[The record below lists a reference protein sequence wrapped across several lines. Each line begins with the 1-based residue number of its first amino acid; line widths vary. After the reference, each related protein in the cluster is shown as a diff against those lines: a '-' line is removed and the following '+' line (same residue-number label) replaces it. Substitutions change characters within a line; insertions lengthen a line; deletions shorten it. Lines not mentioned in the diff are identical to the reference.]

1 MNRTPFSASNFRRR
15 VLCEGSLAMEK
26 NLPEVDTEYS
36 VAGQRLHH
44 AAATLDFRGLDEP
57 EIELVQEKLEVRD
70 KFLVSLGLPLKSEAY
85 HTEHTLPYGLPGGV
99 EILNHADFVGTFPK
113 IGVIVD
119 YKFGFEEVDPP
130 DQNHQLM
137 VYIGAFAQMTVCDEY
152 YGLIIPRFGRPAP
165 PVIYRRDQMPA
176 VWTLINMTYAT
187 AMAPGARRIPSFDA
201 CRYCKGLQ
209 LGVCPEARSLALSTT
224 EASKL
229 IASPEVELTKMSPE
243 TRTKLFDAFKL
254 AETLKA
260 QFTKAAKVLLEKDPE
275 FIPGYRLSKEGE
287 VRTKVTDLVML
298 RDRLNSLMILDDD
311 LLRACSISNKTLKE
325 VVRSASKLKG
335 RALEEKVEEL
345 TRGLVDTTPVERS
358 LERV

>member
-1 MNRTPFSASNFRRR
+1 
-15 VLCEGSLAMEK
+15 MER

-57 EIELVQEKLEVRD
+57 EIELVQEKLEQRD
-70 KFLVSLGLPLKSEAY
+70 RFLESLGLPLKSEAY
-85 HTEHTLPYGLPGGV
+85 HTEHTLPYVLPGGA
-99 EILNHADFVGTFPK
+99 EILNHADFVGTFPAK
-113 IGVIVD
+113 GAVVD

-137 VYIGAFAQMTVCDEY
+137 VYIGALAQKTVCDEY

-165 PVIYRRDQMPA
+165 PVIYRRDLMPA
-176 VWTLINMTYAT
+176 VWTLINMTYAK

-260 QFTKAAKVLLEKDPE
+260 QFSKAAKVLLEKDPE

-287 VRTKVTDLVML
+287 VRTKVTDLIAL
-298 RDRLNSLMILDDD
+298 RDRLNDLMIMTDDF
-311 LLRACSISNKTLKE
+311 LKICSISNKALSAA
-325 VVRSASKLKG
+325 VRSATGLKG
-335 RALEEKVEEL
+335 RALEARIEQL
-345 TRGLVDTTPVERS
+345 TKGLVDSTPVERS